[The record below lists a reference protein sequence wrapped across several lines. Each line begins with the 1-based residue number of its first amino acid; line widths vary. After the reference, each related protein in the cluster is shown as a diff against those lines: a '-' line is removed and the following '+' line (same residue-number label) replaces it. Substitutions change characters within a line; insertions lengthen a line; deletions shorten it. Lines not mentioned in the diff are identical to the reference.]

1 MFCLAMSLEAIS
13 VLMAL
18 NLQSDSNLDTLQNDL
33 YRVTRNKVDIPF
45 LSIVG
50 SRTER
55 MTKYVCLVGGILPCL
70 VAML

>member
-50 SRTER
+50 SQTER
-55 MTKYVCLVGGILPCL
+55 MTKHVCLVGGILPCL